1 MRECQLALRSRASSR
16 VLIPVADNRI
26 ALAFNQVQIIRND
39 LAHGLLEPAQVRLLP
54 RSKFAHFRIG
64 QVLLLVSRGII
75 DAVPQRLKHRP
86 DLRPPRL
93 SEIRRVL
100 NGTSQ
105 IEEHASWIVGD
116 ACFAV
121 NADFSRFLPCF
132 PEPVHSFSAEI
143 KRAAHLARPKLKT
156 QNLVAKSY
164 SAFASC
170 CGLVMAIVSP
180 TSPTLKRAKRRTEMF
195 SPSLPILLAIS
206 WCTVIPGS
214 FTNGWSSRQTS
225 S

>member
-1 MRECQLALRSRASSR
+1 MRECQLALRSRTASR

-26 ALAFNQVQIIRND
+26 AVVLNQVQIIRND
-39 LAHGLLEPAQVRLLP
+39 LAHCLLEPAQVRLLP
-54 RSKFAHFRIG
+54 RSEFAHFRIG
-64 QVLLLVSRGII
+64 QVLLLIFRGII
-75 DAVPQRLKHRP
+75 DLVPQTLEHRP

-116 ACFAV
+116 GCFSV
-121 NADFSRFLPCF
+121 NADFCRFLPCF
-132 PEPVHSFSAEI
+132 PEPVHSFSAAI
-143 KRAAHLARPKLKT
+143 KRPRISHGPNCKL
-156 QNLVAKSY
+156 NIFAKSY
-164 SAFASC
+164 SALASC

>member
-1 MRECQLALRSRASSR
+1 MRKRQLALRSRAASR
-16 VLIPVADNRI
+16 VLIPVANNGI
-26 ALAFNQVQIIRND
+26 ALMLNQVQIIRND
-39 LAHGLLEPAQVRLLP
+39 LAHCLLEPAQVRLLP
-54 RSKFAHFRIG
+54 RPEFAHFRIG
-64 QVLLLVSRGII
+64 QVLLLVFGGIV
-75 DAVPQRLKHRP
+75 DLVPQTLEHRP

-116 ACFAV
+116 ACFA
-121 NADFSRFLPCF
+121 
-132 PEPVHSFSAEI
+132 AEI
-143 KRAAHLARPKLKT
+143 KRPRISRGPKLKT
-156 QNLVAKSY
+156 HQLVAKSY
-164 SAFASC
+164 SALPSC
-170 CGLVMAIVSP
+170 CGLVMAMVSP